1 MKKIIGVIA
10 AVICALLTSCA
21 ALSGLSHKPEVT
33 LIGLNL
39 VQLGVFEQRFA
50 LKLRI
55 QNPNDVELRITG
67 LAFDVEVNE
76 QPFVK
81 GLSDK
86 AVTVP
91 RFGEA
96 VLEVMASGTLAKAL
110 NQLRELQKGGRERID
125 YRVVGRLS
133 VSGIGSVPFERSGD
147 LPLSAPGPTPK
158 RPLPK
163 GSERT

>member
-1 MKKIIGVIA
+1 
-10 AVICALLTSCA
+10 
-21 ALSGLSHKPEVT
+21 
-33 LIGLNL
+33 
-39 VQLGVFEQRFA
+39 
-50 LKLRI
+50 
-55 QNPNDVELRITG
+55 
-67 LAFDVEVNE
+67 VEVNE

-147 LPLSAPGPTPK
+147 LPLSAPGAAPK